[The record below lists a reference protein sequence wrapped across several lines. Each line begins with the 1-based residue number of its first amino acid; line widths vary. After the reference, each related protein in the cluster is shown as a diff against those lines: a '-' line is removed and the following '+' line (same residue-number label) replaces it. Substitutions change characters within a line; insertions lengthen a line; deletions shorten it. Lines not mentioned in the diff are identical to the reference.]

1 MLPSLKQDFGSI
13 GNSDNATQAPDRNT
27 ATARSEKSDRAFRT
41 IGEAAAELSLKPH
54 VLRFWETKFPQ
65 ISPMKRKDGRRFY
78 RPEDMEALRAIQT
91 LLHDRGMTIR
101 GAQKLLNGQASTH
114 VEPNVAPLPAD
125 KAVSGRSQRGLSESA
140 AGKSVRDLQ
149 STVRQ
154 AVEGGA
160 FDSPGDDASKARLG
174 RLLTDLTD
182 LKARL
187 DQVRTIS

>member
-13 GNSDNATQAPDRNT
+13 ENPNNATQAPDGNT

-125 KAVSGRSQRGLSESA
+125 EVASGRSQRGLSESA

-160 FDSPGDDASKARLG
+160 FDSADDDASKARLG